1 MGKYLTSNQNEI
13 TSESDRP
20 GRRRLRGVAYIPM
33 YLVPYL
39 VYSTIYIAPYTRVQT
54 QRSTSGAAAN
64 IAARTPPILAAPH
77 ELVEDLVRIIITI
90 TDGRYGINY
99 SCIIITG
106 RL

>member
-1 MGKYLTSNQNEI
+1 MIQPSGLQLYSCTAVSCTAAFIII
-13 TSESDRP
+13 T
-20 GRRRLRGVAYIPM
+20 
-33 YLVPYL
+33 L
-39 VYSTIYIAPYTRVQT
+39 VYSTVSIAPYTRVQT